1 MRKGF
6 TLTELMVALSVIGII
21 VAVVTPAIVKNRPN
35 KNKMLIKKSYY
46 ATEQIVNS
54 LINDDSLYPDMTS
67 YCEDVN
73 LPTDDNNYCA
83 WGFDYTATGKLDG
96 VEYSGNTKFADLF
109 KERLNI
115 KSEDAENNT
124 FITNDGI
131 KWDVSDTIGAWTA
144 RSGDAEANV
153 GTFDSQDSHTP
164 GVGKIVID
172 VNKDDSQE
180 CTQESG
186 DCSLYEIQIL
196 ANGKM
201 RVKPEHTKAIEYIS
215 NTSIKND

>member
-35 KNKMLIKKSYY
+35 RNKMLIKKSYY

-54 LINDDSLYPDMTS
+54 LINDDSLYPDMTD
-67 YCEDVN
+67 YCEN
-73 LPTDDNNYCA
+73 NSLPTNANNYCA
-83 WGFDYTATGKLDG
+83 WGFDYTAAGKLDG
-96 VEYSGNTKFADLF
+96 VTYSGTTKFADLF
-109 KERLNI
+109 KEKLNI
-115 KSEDAENNT
+115 KSEDAEHNT

-131 KWDVSDTIGAWTA
+131 EWDLSGTIGAWTA
-144 RSGDAEANV
+144 EQSSVNDA
-153 GTFDSQDSHTP
+153 GT
-164 GVGKIVID
+164 GIIKIE

-180 CTQESG
+180 CTEGSD